1 MTEQL
6 RLRADGI
13 AWRDVDGDVIALGLD
28 SSTYFGTN
36 ASGSVLWKRLAE
48 GATRSEL
55 VSDLME
61 AFNLEHDRA
70 QADVDAFVDDLRSR
84 GLLEP

>member
-6 RLRADGI
+6 RLRAASV
-13 AWRDVDGDVIALGLD
+13 AWRDIDGEVIALGLD

-36 ASGSVLWKRLAE
+36 ASGSILWKRLAE

-55 VSDLME
+55 VTSLME
-61 AFNLEHDRA
+61 AFGLEHDRA
-70 QADVDAFVDDLRSR
+70 EADVGAFVDELRSR